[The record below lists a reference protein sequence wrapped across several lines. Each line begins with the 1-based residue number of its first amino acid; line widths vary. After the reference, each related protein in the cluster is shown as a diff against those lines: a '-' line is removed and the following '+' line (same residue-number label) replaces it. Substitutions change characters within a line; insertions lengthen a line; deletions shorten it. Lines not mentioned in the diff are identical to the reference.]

1 MLLRLIGGLVKYIV
15 FRGDHAGH
23 ESAHRGGNGSAATVP
38 RTDENNK
45 GRRPGI
51 STELEPYWN
60 IAAPLE
66 EILGYRFRN
75 PLLLLEAASHSS
87 FTNEKRKLHLPDND
101 RLEFLGDAV
110 LGLVIG
116 EEIHLNNRRFDSGKM
131 TKLRAM
137 VVSSQSLAE
146 AAQRCNIGDFLLLG
160 VGETRSG
167 GGRLPSPAPLVEDA
181 EDRDVALLAAGG
193 REDGQGERQRDKGR
207 GMPHRPCAF
216 RIASRIAPR
225 SFATD
230 TGRLP

>member
-167 GGRLPSPAPLVEDA
+167 GGRRPS
-181 EDRDVALLAAGG
+181 LLADSMEALFGAVYLDGG
-193 REDGQGERQRDKGR
+193 LSAVQKVILNILGE
-207 GMPHRPCAF
+207 A
-216 RIASRIAPR
+216 A
-225 SFATD
+225 
-230 TGRLP
+230 